1 MIESSALL
9 SSLGSFIAQDM
20 INIVPICITYLFH
33 LFLQFFTVQGLRG
46 CVQVRRNLVFL
57 GYGGYIIKTV
67 LNAIGLVALL
77 VIWEGNHIDSA
88 NNYDYDNGIMISVL
102 IALII
107 SLIFHISCVI
117 MVDRLIKEIDAG
129 SIFGSS

>member
-9 SSLGSFIAQDM
+9 SSLGSFIAQNVM
-20 INIVPICITYLFH
+20 NIVPICITYLFH
-33 LFLQFFTVQGLRG
+33 LFFTVQGLRG

-77 VIWEGNHIDSA
+77 VIWEGNHIDTE

-107 SLIFHISCVI
+107 SLIFHISCII
-117 MVDRLIKEIDAG
+117 MVGQLIKEIDAG
-129 SIFGSS
+129 IFGSS